1 MSEGHSSSASF
12 VSGWLPQSD
21 NPVYPDGYR
30 PPACFI
36 NAYWV

>member
-21 NPVYPDGYR
+21 NPVYPAVTGLLMFY
-30 PPACFI
+30 
-36 NAYWV
+36 